1 MMNPAMKR
9 RKVSEAE
16 VLKGLWIK
24 SRGDRLRQGH
34 SQDGTSD
41 GMDNKGRNNV
51 GTEGDGDWET
61 DPGKQEVCLLRSPV

>member
-24 SRGDRLRQGH
+24 SRGDCRQQGN

-41 GMDNKGRNNV
+41 GMDNKGRNKV
-51 GTEGDGDWET
+51 GTEGDGGWAT
-61 DPGKQEVCLLRSPV
+61 DSGKQEVRLLRPPV

>member
-16 VLKGLWIK
+16 VLKGLRVK
-24 SRGDRLRQGH
+24 SRGDRRRQGH

-51 GTEGDGDWET
+51 GTEGDGGWET
-61 DPGKQEVCLLRSPV
+61 EPGKQEVRLLRSPV